1 MNKRPLNLPELG
13 LLLFLLRGKPGAE
26 RLLAELHTVQVT
38 ELNTGET
45 ASLRFSSGLPGRQ
58 LGELIAR
65 TRFLDEDG
73 IAVLVSLYLDQAGD
87 LYELDCWKVDDT
99 AVRRIPAF

>member
-1 MNKRPLNLPELG
+1 MNKRTLNLPELG
-13 LLLFLLRGKPGAE
+13 LLLFLLRGQAGAE
-26 RLLAELHTVQVT
+26 RLLGELHTAQVT
-38 ELNTGET
+38 ELNTDGT
-45 ASLRFSSGLPGRQ
+45 GSLRFVGKQPDRR

-65 TRFLDEDG
+65 TQFLDDDG
-73 IAVLVSLYLDQAGD
+73 VVVLVSLYLDQAGD